1 MQVRYDPVEDRLL
14 LQIRTRAGE
23 LFSIWLTRRM
33 VARLWAPFLEI
44 VSSLQVAR
52 AAPHATVSPEAREML
67 SQSARERPLPGTDF
81 RTPFQTRAVA
91 EPLGSTPLLPEAVNL
106 ARSEGGALL
115 LRLREPQGRHLEM
128 RLGDELA
135 TGLLRLF
142 EKGLASADWNLGP
155 AESASNEA
163 AVPGQTPPARVLN

>member
-33 VARLWAPFLEI
+33 VARLWGPFLEI

-81 RTPFQTRAVA
+81 KTPFQARPVA

-115 LRLREPQGRHLEM
+115 LRLREPKGRHLEM

-135 TGLLRLF
+135 TGLLRLL
-142 EKGLASADWNLGP
+142 EQALAGSDWGLAAP
-155 AESASNEA
+155 ASDDTAGA
-163 AVPGQTPPARVLN
+163 ALAPPASRVLN